1 MKAAICYEFGKPL
14 VIEEVSIDPPQRG
27 EVKVRLAATAI
38 CHSDIHDW
46 KGELPGSVPFVGG
59 HECAGYVEE
68 LGEGVTSVKPGDAV
82 VVTLLCP
89 CGKCVYCV
97 SGLPH
102 QCEAVWPLDKESR
115 IRNKR
120 GQRLATKV
128 KIGGFAEY
136 VVVEEPQVVKIP
148 RDMPMDRAALLACGV
163 ITGFGGV
170 VNRLQIKA
178 LSSVVVVGTGGV
190 GLNSIQGAAFVGAYP
205 VIAVDVLDSKLKAAR
220 TFGATHTVNAGK
232 GDAIQAVKQLT
243 SGRGADYVF
252 VTVGSVAAI
261 RQGFSMTGPRGTA
274 VIIGL
279 PPVKDTMTLSPLEF
293 VKDERTLTGGFMGST
308 RPGVDIPRLVSL
320 YQAGRLK
327 LDELITARYPLEKI
341 NEAIESVE
349 RGEALRNVIVFKP

>member
-1 MKAAICYEFGKPL
+1 
-14 VIEEVSIDPPQRG
+14 
-27 EVKVRLAATAI
+27 
-38 CHSDIHDW
+38 
-46 KGELPGSVPFVGG
+46 
-59 HECAGYVEE
+59 
-68 LGEGVTSVKPGDAV
+68 V

-120 GQRLATKV
+120 GQRLAAKV